1 MSANRKGSGRGRA
14 IDFPAGVAIVSL
26 VAASIFPGEAGAQ
39 AEAPPVGSS
48 EVQNS
53 RLDAPLFYELLLGEI
68 QLRDGDAGA
77 AYQLLLDAARRAK
90 DEALF
95 RRATDIALQAR
106 AGEQALAAVVAWRQA
121 LPQSQ
126 EALRFQV
133 QLLIALNRAAEAEEP
148 LGTLLANTPQP
159 ALPAVLASVPRFLGR
174 SNAPADVAAVV
185 ERALR
190 PYADAPETRSAAL
203 VASGRAWLAAG
214 EPSKA
219 LGFAQRAAAAD
230 PADDGAALLALEM
243 LPATLQ
249 AEAIVTGRLAAPPA
263 NPALRML
270 YVRTLAGSQRIA
282 DATRE
287 VEFLTRGNPEL
298 APPWLTLGALELDSR
313 HPEAATTALQTY
325 VKLIEGGASV
335 TMGPA
340 PATAE
345 GEGEADA
352 PSSASNALTQAW
364 LLLSQAAEQQG
375 DFAAAERWLARI
387 DNPQRALEVQS
398 RRASILAR
406 QGKMAEARALI
417 RRAPEQTTADARA
430 KFLAEVNLL
439 RDAKNWAEAAKV
451 MAEANTAFPDDAD
464 LLYEQAMIDEKL
476 DRLDDME
483 RLLRRVMALRPGHQ
497 HAYNALGYSL
507 AERNLR
513 LPEARGLI
521 AKALDLSP
529 GDPFITDSLGW
540 VEYRLGNRDEALRLL
555 RTAYRSRPDVE
566 IAAHL
571 GEVLWNAGQTDEAR
585 KVWRE
590 ARSRDASNDVLR
602 ETLARLRV
610 DL

>member
-1 MSANRKGSGRGRA
+1 MSALRVDSRRGRA
-14 IDFPAGVAIVSL
+14 IGLRTGLAIASL
-26 VAASIFPGEAGAQ
+26 LAASVGGAALAAEPEAAAGPAD
-39 AEAPPVGSS
+39 AR
-48 EVQNS
+48 NS
-53 RLDAPLFYELLLGEI
+53 ALDAPLFYELLLGEI
-68 QLRDGDAGA
+68 QLREGDAGA

-95 RRATDIALQAR
+95 RRTTDIALQAR

-121 LPQSQ
+121 LPASQ

-133 QLLIALNRAAEAEEP
+133 QLLIALNRVAEAEEP

-159 ALPAVLASVPRFLGR
+159 ALPAVIAAVPRMLGR
-174 SNAPADVAAVV
+174 SNSPADVAALI

-190 PYADAPETRSAAL
+190 PFSDAPETRNAAL

-219 LGFAQRAAAAD
+219 LAFAQRASAAD
-230 PADDGAALLALEM
+230 PAEDGAALLALEL
-243 LPATLQ
+243 LPATPQ
-249 AEAIVTGRLAAPPA
+249 AEAIVTSRLAAGDA

-270 YVRTLAGSQRIA
+270 YVRTLAASQRIA
-282 DATRE
+282 DATRQIE
-287 VEFLTRGNPEL
+287 VLTRGKPEL
-298 APPWLTLGALELDSR
+298 APPWLTLGALELDAH
-313 HPEAATTALQTY
+313 HPEAASDALQTY
-325 VKLIEGGASV
+325 VKLVEGGASV

-340 PATAE
+340 NAAPESE
-345 GEGEADA
+345 GGGDS
-352 PSSASNALTQAW
+352 PVSAGNALTQAW
-364 LLLSQAAEQQG
+364 LLLSQAAEQRG
-375 DFAAAERWLARI
+375 DFAAAERWLSRI

-406 QGKMAEARALI
+406 QGKMDEARALI

-430 KFLAEVNLL
+430 KLLAEVGLL
-439 RDAKNWAEAAKV
+439 RDAKDWAKAAEV
-451 MAEANTAFPDDAD
+451 MAEANAAFPDDAD

-483 RLLRRVMALRPGHQ
+483 RLLRRVIELRPGHQ

-513 LPEARGLI
+513 LPEARALI
-521 AKALDLSP
+521 AKALELSP

-540 VEYRLGNRDEALRLL
+540 VEYRLGHRDEAIRLL
-555 RTAYRSRPDVE
+555 RAAYRSRPDVE

-590 ARSRDASNDVLR
+590 ARTRDASNDVLR